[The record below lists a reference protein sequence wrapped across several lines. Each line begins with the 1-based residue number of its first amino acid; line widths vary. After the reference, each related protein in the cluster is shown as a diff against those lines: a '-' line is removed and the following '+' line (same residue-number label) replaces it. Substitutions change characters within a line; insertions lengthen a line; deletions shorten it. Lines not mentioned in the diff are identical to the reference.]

1 MIKERDGNTMAQEKT
16 AEKETAKTTTAQKAA
31 QKKYDEKTKMIS
43 IKYSPV
49 DMADYERMRAH
60 LEVSGLSANQV
71 IKGLTHTYF
80 EEGKPAV
87 LKNPAAESASVNGAV
102 GCGQQAEGVQ
112 APSQAE
118 EPKAVSAAK
127 RSGVLP
133 EWFD

>member
-1 MIKERDGNTMAQEKT
+1 MAQEKT

-60 LEVSGLSANQV
+60 LEESGLSANQF
-71 IKGLTHTYF
+71 IKGLIHTYF

-87 LKNPAAESASVNGAV
+87 LQTAAAATASVPAANGAD
-102 GCGQQAEGVQ
+102 QQAEGAQ

-118 EPKAVSAAK
+118 DPKTASAAK

>member
-1 MIKERDGNTMAQEKT
+1 M
-16 AEKETAKTTTAQKAA
+16 EKEAVKTSTAQKAA

-60 LEVSGLSANQV
+60 LEENGLSANQF
-71 IKGLTHTYF
+71 IKGLIHTYF

-87 LKNPAAESASVNGAV
+87 QEAAAVISAGEPVVAVENGADN
-102 GCGQQAEGVQ
+102 CGQQAPGAQ
-112 APSQAE
+112 ALEQTTE
-118 EPKAVSAAK
+118 QKAASAAK

>member
-1 MIKERDGNTMAQEKT
+1 MAQEK
-16 AEKETAKTTTAQKAA
+16 AVEKEVVKTSTAQKAA

-49 DMADYERMRAH
+49 DMADYEKMRAH
-60 LEVSGLSANQV
+60 LEERGLSANQF
-71 IKGLTHTYF
+71 IKGLIHTYF

-87 LKNPAAESASVNGAV
+87 QAAAGAPAATAESGADS
-102 GCGQQAEGVQ
+102 CGQQAPEVQ
-112 APSQAE
+112 VPAQTTGQKTAS
-118 EPKAVSAAK
+118 SAK